1 VTRKEQLLQ
10 VVEQDVC
17 QDCSDYLSLRGL
29 MQELYQQLLRRD
41 SRQIDLLNQQI
52 LELIDQV
59 RARAV
64 RRSKVLGAFQLG
76 SDGEAMR
83 KLIAQLPPVRRAH
96 LEQTWQQLGQLVG
109 QCKRLNER
117 NGKLLAMHNDIL
129 GQLLGEHDE
138 HLYGPQHY

>member
-1 VTRKEQLLQ
+1 MQ

-117 NGKLLAMHNDIL
+117 NGKLLAMHYDIL